1 LPIKV
6 ARASPDRLSAL
17 APVFGRAFVNEPMM
31 RWPMGERG
39 DVVERFTR
47 CFGYVLEALLGLGFV
62 WEADDGVGAAF
73 WMPPDASGAWAEHPW
88 SQPRISALTDD
99 EGHRYEAFW
108 DWVDSR
114 SPAEPLWLLDSIA
127 VAPEA
132 QGRGYGKALIAAGQA
147 LARADRVAAF
157 LSTGTPRNVSIYG
170 RCGFR
175 VVESLDA
182 PGGGPHVWF
191 MRWDP

>member
-62 WEADDGVGAAF
+62 WEAGDAVGAAF

-99 EGHRYEAFW
+99 GGHRYEAFW